1 MGNILVKQLFE
12 IDNCD
17 VVSTKDEEM
26 DGRTVRTFNLRYDGE
41 KPECC
46 PKCGGRLYKHGE
58 REIKVLD
65 TPMGGCPVVLY
76 IKMPRYRCQNKECNN
91 IFQPEVNNIDSRRS
105 VTQRAFTDITE
116 RSIRMTFEQVCEDYA
131 FAPNTAKNIFLD
143 FLREKAE
150 KMRFKTPSFL
160 GIDEIKI
167 KKIGEVT
174 VVTDLEHHTLFDM
187 FQGRNKQRLI
197 DYFTDLPDTDKVL
210 WVCSDMYRPFEDTL
224 KSTMPNAQW
233 VIDHFHV
240 VAKANEALDYVRRT
254 VQADLPKKDR
264 IKTKKGLA
272 YTLKMRNS
280 KLSTEDQEKIRLLR
294 SKPKLVVLAQA
305 YDLKEDFFDIY
316 EKNAQSRDNA
326 IAAFKAWE
334 LSIPQ
339 DEVFDKFREV
349 AQMVYNH
356 FEAIFNWWNCPAAIS
371 NGYTECINRLIR
383 ENNLRGRGYSF
394 EILRGRTLYRKSNLK
409 NLEQHGLLYG
419 PEIRE
424 YGPNFLF
431 ENNDEDEIDYDT
443 EEDDTIV
450 DGVDTE
456 TGEVIDDETT
466 A

>member
-1 MGNILVKQLFE
+1 
-12 IDNCD
+12 
-17 VVSTKDEEM
+17 M
-26 DGRTVRTFNLRYDGE
+26 D
-41 KPECC
+41 
-46 PKCGGRLYKHGE
+46 
-58 REIKVLD
+58 
-65 TPMGGCPVVLY
+65 
-76 IKMPRYRCQNKECNN
+76 
-91 IFQPEVNNIDSRRS
+91 
-105 VTQRAFTDITE
+105 
-116 RSIRMTFEQVCEDYA
+116 
-131 FAPNTAKNIFLD
+131 
-143 FLREKAE
+143 
-150 KMRFKTPSFL
+150 
-160 GIDEIKI
+160 
-167 KKIGEVT
+167 
-174 VVTDLEHHTLFDM
+174 
-187 FQGRNKQRLI
+187 
-197 DYFTDLPDTDKVL
+197 
-210 WVCSDMYRPFEDTL
+210 
-224 KSTMPNAQW
+224 
-233 VIDHFHV
+233 
-240 VAKANEALDYVRRT
+240 
-254 VQADLPKKDR
+254 
-264 IKTKKGLA
+264 
-272 YTLKMRNS
+272 
-280 KLSTEDQEKIRLLR
+280 
-294 SKPKLVVLAQA
+294 VLAQA